1 MVGLGERREEER
13 VNYQENLCRGAGPAV
28 RFTSRNNIP
37 KGNEMVIPRELQDK
51 VTKVECHDPID
62 EPAKYPT
69 LGLKYNTEA
78 VEWKINGDIPT

>member
-1 MVGLGERREEER
+1 MIGPGDEAEKER
-13 VNYQENLCRGAGPAV
+13 VKHEESLCGGAGPAV

-37 KGNEMVIPRELQDK
+37 KGNEMVIPKELQDK

-78 VEWKINGDIPT
+78 QKWNIVGDIPR